1 MIDIMF
7 QMNKVLTELRTLE
20 DFIKYY
26 GEDNKDKMLELVDN
40 AATEI
45 TKLKV
50 YTWEEDDSI

>member
-26 GEDNKDKMLELVDN
+26 GEDNKEKMMELVDN
-40 AATEI
+40 AAAEI
-45 TKLKV
+45 AKLKV